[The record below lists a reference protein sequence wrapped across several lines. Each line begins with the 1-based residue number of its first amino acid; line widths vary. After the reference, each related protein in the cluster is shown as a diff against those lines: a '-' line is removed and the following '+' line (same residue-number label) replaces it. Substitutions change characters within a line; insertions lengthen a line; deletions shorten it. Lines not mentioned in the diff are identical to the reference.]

1 MFLLINF
8 KAMALMFRKTYNFET
23 TFRFLRSFPMI
34 CNVCSKNWFR
44 CNSRCVLSINMPN
57 WRRGISKSNRKH
69 ADLAW
74 CCTSFCHSLNTKTNF
89 QESPYLIFLTEV
101 SMVCNLRM
109 NTFRKSLPSLK
120 CRGQCYKGN
129 WAQKNKNYLSV
140 TFSQREAIIVTSA
153 IICSTYVAL
162 LVFRLR
168 TYSSNSVV
176 S

>member
-1 MFLLINF
+1 
-8 KAMALMFRKTYNFET
+8 
-23 TFRFLRSFPMI
+23 
-34 CNVCSKNWFR
+34 
-44 CNSRCVLSINMPN
+44 MPN

-74 CCTSFCHSLNTKTNF
+74 SCTSFCHSLNTKTNF
-89 QESPYLIFLTEV
+89 QESTYLIFLTEV

-153 IICSTYVAL
+153 IICSTYCSVLNNRPL
-162 LVFRLR
+162 LIIIRGDNQCIKTWLFAKQCPSL
-168 TYSSNSVV
+168 
-176 S
+176 

>member
-1 MFLLINF
+1 
-8 KAMALMFRKTYNFET
+8 MFRKTYNFET

-74 CCTSFCHSLNTKTNF
+74 SCTSFCHSLNTKTNF

-120 CRGQCYKGN
+120 CRGVCYKGN

>member
-1 MFLLINF
+1 
-8 KAMALMFRKTYNFET
+8 MFRKTYNFET

-120 CRGQCYKGN
+120 C
-129 WAQKNKNYLSV
+129 
-140 TFSQREAIIVTSA
+140 SA
-153 IICSTYVAL
+153 IRAIGHRKTKTIFRSHLANEKLLLL
-162 LVFRLR
+162 LVPLF
-168 TYSSNSVV
+168 VV
-176 S
+176 LT